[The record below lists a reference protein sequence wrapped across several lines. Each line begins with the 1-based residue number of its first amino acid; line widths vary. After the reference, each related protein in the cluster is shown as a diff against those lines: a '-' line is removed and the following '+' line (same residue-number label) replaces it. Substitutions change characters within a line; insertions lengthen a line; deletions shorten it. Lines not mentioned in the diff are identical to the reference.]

1 MNRPFVVF
9 LSSTK
14 YDLEDEREAVLE
26 VIRKLNLQHD
36 CMEYFGARHD
46 QPLDVCLKEVRES
59 DILVII
65 IGHLYGSLVP
75 GRDISY
81 TEAEYQEG
89 YRLGK
94 PCLVYFRDENVP
106 ILPRFIESDPKKIEL
121 LKKFKEELRFRHTIM
136 NFKSPTDLSASVSS
150 DLIRIVQALENE
162 KIEENELD
170 IVVETTPF
178 SEINEIVEDAIAHGV
193 EEYKVVSAIKNT
205 ISELLLELKLRS
217 PRIFFSYSY
226 ADADIAQKVANE
238 LRKENFDIWFD
249 QFEIAPGDSIYEK
262 IKDGIK
268 SADFFLYFISKN
280 SQNSEWVQKELD
292 IMILNRLRFESS
304 IKIIPIML
312 DAVDVPSIIRDVKF
326 IDAIDVNIIDVI
338 KELTEIINKYLASR
352 NIS

>member
-1 MNRPFVVF
+1 
-9 LSSTK
+9 
-14 YDLEDEREAVLE
+14 
-26 VIRKLNLQHD
+26 
-36 CMEYFGARHD
+36 MEYFGARHD

-106 ILPRFIESDPKKIEL
+106 ILPKFIESDPKKIEL

-178 SEINEIVEDAIAHGV
+178 AEINKIVEDAIAHGV
-193 EEYKVVSAIKNT
+193 SEHKVVSAIKNT
-205 ISELLLELKLRS
+205 VSELLLELRLRP
-217 PRIFFSYSY
+217 PRIFFSYSSV
-226 ADADIAQKVANE
+226 DGDIARKVAYG
-238 LRKENFDIWFD
+238 LRKENFDIWMD
-249 QFEIAPGDSIYEK
+249 QFEIAHGDNVYEK
-262 IKDGIK
+262 IKEGIK
-268 SADFFLYFISKN
+268 SADFFLYFMSKG
-280 SQNSEWVQKELD
+280 SQNSEWVQRELD
-292 IMILNRLRFESS
+292 IMILNRLRFERRV
-304 IKIIPIML
+304 KIIPIML
-312 DAVDVPSIIRDVKF
+312 DLVDVPSIIRDVTF
-326 IDAIDVNIIDVI
+326 IDAINGNINDVI
-338 KELTEIINKYLASR
+338 KELTEIIYNHLASR
-352 NIS
+352 NIP